1 MCWWAADK
9 LGISWMILGAWYGSR
24 VLWWAC
30 LCVYLSVNIFPVL
43 HFKLHLILLACYL
56 WPWLVPFIVVLRYVM
71 YFRFLRRTSC
81 LHIMAMNRLREKG
94 VYSQAA
100 AQIWHCSIYSD
111 WPTRAEPDLG
121 RIWYLWLPC
130 CYCCLSASA
139 FITVPSSHLTA
150 ISLARCSHFRSP
162 SWS

>member
-9 LGISWMILGAWYGSR
+9 LGISWMILRAGTEAEYCDEP
-24 VLWWAC
+24 V
-30 LCVYLSVNIFPVL
+30 CVYLSVNIFPVL

-81 LHIMAMNRLREKG
+81 LHIMARNRLREKG

-100 AQIWHCSIYSD
+100 AQIWHCSICSD
-111 WPTRAEPDLG
+111 WPTQG
-121 RIWYLWLPC
+121 RTRPGQNLISMTALLLLLSIGECFY
-130 CYCCLSASA
+130 YCSFQPFNCNIVGKVQS
-139 FITVPSSHLTA
+139 F
-150 ISLARCSHFRSP
+150 
-162 SWS
+162 